1 MKPRNILIL
10 IGVSLAMVAAT
21 VPPAQAQDAST
32 SQLSLA
38 EASKRAK
45 EQQKSEPKTAK
56 VYTDDDLENLKGQI
70 SIVGTEP
77 APPAADADAAAAKPE
92 PASNASAKGAQD
104 EAYWRNK
111 FAAARRT
118 LADNS
123 KELDIL
129 QREFNLKQVQYYAN
143 PNEALQQQHSREDLN
158 DTQAEITAKKQDVDK
173 DNQAISDLQDEL
185 RTSGGEPGWAN
196 EPSSNAQSDKDSFS
210 APQSSQADQD
220 QDCAGPA
227 PDEPDSQQSDS
238 QKTDHPVAPP
248 LSLPQ

>member
-1 MKPRNILIL
+1 
-10 IGVSLAMVAAT
+10 MVAPSAL
-21 VPPAQAQDAST
+21 PARAQDGST
-32 SQLSLA
+32 SQPSLA

-45 EQQKSEPKTAK
+45 AQQKNEPKAAK
-56 VYTDDDLENLKGQI
+56 VYTDDDLANLKGQI

-77 APPAADADAAAAKPE
+77 APPAGDADAAAVKPKA
-92 PASNASAKGAQD
+92 ASNAPAKEVVKD
-104 EAYWRNK
+104 EAYWRDK

-118 LADNS
+118 LADDS

-129 QREFNLKQVQYYAN
+129 QREYNLKQVQYYAN

-196 EPSSNAQSDKDSFS
+196 EPSSNAQSNTDSFS
-210 APQSSQADQD
+210 APQSSQADQGD
-220 QDCAGPA
+220 VCSSDDSGQ
-227 PDEPDSQQSDS
+227 PDSQQKDS
-238 QKTDHPVAPP
+238 QQTDHKAAPP